1 MENGN
6 NDDENDVTNQ
16 YHAIRDSIDAMAKTR
31 SIVGGHSSNYRNP
44 NQCDLTNLSSFDPSV
59 PPELIVKEKSGQDQD
74 QTERSDKTED
84 ADLTSTSQL
93 TWMEKFSHFYEK
105 EGLLI
110 EVVLAIFFARLYP
123 QLGAIYLFPDVT
135 AHWIA
140 VIIIFCKFIYQTNP
154 HTTHLPN
161 FELCYTYNV
170 VSSLSRNSGTQ
181 HFFLVLSGFALK
193 TEQLSAAASNG
204 KFNVFVILYNFI
216 GISCVV
222 NFVAKFFY
230 RNEIVSEDLMKG
242 MIICSCLSMPT
253 NMMVVLAVSSKGDE
267 AVALFLATVMNMM
280 GVFVTPLLI
289 FFYLQENAEIDFI
302 NTYKTISLRVL
313 FPVAAGIWIRKK
325 VQGADEFALEYKRR
339 FLKIRERC
347 LVYVVYATFCT
358 TFMSGSNSTR
368 SQICIMSISQVILLA
383 SSMFIAWIALFIFF
397 NRKPKLR
404 VVGLFGCST
413 KTAALGIPLIS
424 AIYEDSPKLG
434 IYTLPLLVWYPSQL
448 IIGTMLA
455 PRLSRFIDYKIN
467 KYEIE
472 RATEN
477 FDDLKGCG
485 LLQ

>member
-140 VIIIFCKFIYQTNP
+140 VIIIFF
-154 HTTHLPN
+154 
-161 FELCYTYNV
+161 
-170 VSSLSRNSGTQ
+170 
-181 HFFLVLSGFALK
+181 LSGFALK